1 VTKIC
6 LITCYKQPDYIRAK
20 TLRLALSNIDS
31 VDLIILKNRHTGFLR
46 YPEVLWKLI
55 VARFTKKPDLYYL
68 TFRGYEMLPFVRL
81 VTLGKPFIFDEFIN
95 FIEWVIYEHHKIKE
109 NSLIAKLLHSFY
121 RFWLNSANLIT
132 TDTVSHANYSSK
144 LMNIP
149 LDKYIPLTVSTDE
162 QTFKTIEKNK
172 IDKNDTFNVFYY
184 GSMLPLHGV
193 EIVIEAMKLLKNY
206 KIELTLIGGKQNIGL
221 LVKKAKLDGANI
233 KYKTWVSFDKLPVY
247 MNQADICLG
256 GPFGG
261 TVQSQFVI
269 TGKTYQFLQMSKP
282 VIIGKNQ
289 ESDLFTN
296 EKDSLIIEQSNPQ
309 ALAAAILWA
318 FHNSIDLLKIGK
330 NGRELY
336 QKYFSNQQLT
346 KQLTVMLSNKHIL

>member
-1 VTKIC
+1 
-6 LITCYKQPDYIRAK
+6 
-20 TLRLALSNIDS
+20 
-31 VDLIILKNRHTGFLR
+31 
-46 YPEVLWKLI
+46 
-55 VARFTKKPDLYYL
+55 
-68 TFRGYEMLPFVRL
+68 
-81 VTLGKPFIFDEFIN
+81 
-95 FIEWVIYEHHKIKE
+95 
-109 NSLIAKLLHSFY
+109 
-121 RFWLNSANLIT
+121 
-132 TDTVSHANYSSK
+132 
-144 LMNIP
+144 
-149 LDKYIPLTVSTDE
+149 
-162 QTFKTIEKNK
+162 
-172 IDKNDTFNVFYY
+172 
-184 GSMLPLHGV
+184 
-193 EIVIEAMKLLKNY
+193 MKLLKNY